1 MAPTN
6 LTITVRRPLWL
17 RAALRLAQFAY
28 HVRYWVAG
36 IAPTDAEIE
45 RLINWYGRH
54 LKVEAR

>member
-17 RAALRLAQFAY
+17 RAAFRLAQFAY
-28 HVRYWVAG
+28 NVRYWVEA